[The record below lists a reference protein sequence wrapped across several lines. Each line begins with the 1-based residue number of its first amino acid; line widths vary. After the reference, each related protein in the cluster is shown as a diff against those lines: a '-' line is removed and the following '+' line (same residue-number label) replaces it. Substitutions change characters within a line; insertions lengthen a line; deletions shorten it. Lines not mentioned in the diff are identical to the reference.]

1 MSKGL
6 EALYGDHENMRL
18 LLRLLEAEMEHYRA
32 GGIPDFELLH
42 SIMDYTL
49 LIPNLIHHPKEDLVF
64 QHLIQRHPAS
74 AEAILDLLTEHARLG
89 VLTRRIAAALRNVAA
104 DVELPRA
111 WLEDLLSEYVTAM
124 RSHMEIEEREF
135 FPRAADHLTDLD
147 WAQIDAAT
155 ATLKDPVFG
164 GTAEESYGR
173 LSSRIAEVSAQEAG
187 AKVNKTAA

>member
-6 EALYGDHENMRL
+6 EGLYGDHENMRL

-32 GGIPDFELLH
+32 GGILDFELLH

-111 WLEDLLSEYVTAM
+111 WLEELLSEYVSAM

-147 WAQIDAAT
+147 WAEIDAAA

-164 GTAEESYGR
+164 GTAEETYGR
-173 LSSRIAEVSAQEAG
+173 LWARIAEVSAQEAG
-187 AKVNKTAA
+187 ATVNKTAA

>member
-6 EALYGDHENMRL
+6 EGLYRDHENMRL
-18 LLRLLEAEMEHYRA
+18 LLRIVETESEHYRG
-32 GGIPDFELLH
+32 GGILDLELLH
-42 SIMDYTL
+42 SIMDYTM
-49 LIPNLIHHPKEDLVF
+49 LIPNLIHHPKEDLVY

-89 VLTRRIAAALRNVAA
+89 VLTRRVGAALRNVAA

-111 WLEDLLSEYVTAM
+111 WLEGLLSEYVTAM

-135 FPRAADHLTDLD
+135 FPLAAEHLTDMD
-147 WAQIDAAT
+147 WTQIDAAT
-155 ATLKDPVFG
+155 AMLKDPVFG

-173 LSSRIAEVSAQEAG
+173 LWSRIAEVSLQEAG
-187 AKVNKTAA
+187 ATVNKTAA